1 MQDSMFLT
9 GQQNREH
16 MQAPKGN
23 GDDPEVCFGKTELI
37 HKMHLHNLILEA
49 RPGMGG
55 RGVTCHLS
63 EC

>member
-1 MQDSMFLT
+1 
-9 GQQNREH
+9 
-16 MQAPKGN
+16 MQAPKGS

-63 EC
+63 EF